1 MAGWILFIAVLA
13 ILSYL
18 TDIGVITFLQNFRA
32 PFLNASLLSILILLS
47 AAGLLVR
54 MLSMKKKAGKERLRE
69 RIQML
74 ESELRAVKG
83 K

>member
-1 MAGWILFIAVLA
+1 MAGWILFITVLA

-18 TDIGVITFLQNFRA
+18 TDIGVITFLQNLRA

-54 MLSMKKKAGKERLRE
+54 MLWMKKKAGKERLRE

>member
-18 TDIGVITFLQNFRA
+18 TDIGVITFLQNLKA

-54 MLSMKKKAGKERLRE
+54 MLWMKNKAGKERLQD

-74 ESELRAVKG
+74 ESELRAAKG